1 MTAAAVTRMAGQ
13 ALKGLLPSTWG
24 GALLE
29 FGPDVAFS
37 ALAGSQA
44 PDGWQVPIAAED
56 LAINL
61 GGSLLGRV
69 LGRGV
74 GSRVLKN
81 ATPEQLANAAN
92 IGSMAVAAPAS
103 IFGPRPVFNAM
114 LEEQQGS
121 PAQEQ
126 AARADEAA
134 RIAQSQLVNS
144 VAMAAPAVA
153 TGLAGRPVSLLDLI
167 AQGQV

>member
-1 MTAAAVTRMAGQ
+1 MIGTGLRMAGQ
-13 ALKGLLPSTWG
+13 ALQKVLPSTVP

-37 ALAGSQA
+37 VLAGSQA
-44 PDGWQVPIAAED
+44 PSGWQAPVAAED

-74 GSRVLKN
+74 GSRFIKN
-81 ATPEQLANAAN
+81 ASPEQLANAAN

-103 IFGPRPVFNAM
+103 IFAPRPVFEAM
-114 LEEQQGS
+114 LKEQQL
-121 PAQEQ
+121 PQPQEQ
-126 AARADEAA
+126 AARDAEAA
-134 RIAQSQLVNS
+134 RIAQAQLLNS
-144 VAMAAPAVA
+144 ATAVAPAA
-153 TGLAGRPVSLLDLI
+153 AAGLAGRPVSLLDLI